1 MSNNVTALI
10 SGVINTIHRNEVSGN
25 GNASTIVGITAADD
39 EIFYDEYNA
48 TTSKETIFI
57 TLKE

>member
-48 TTSKETIFI
+48 TTSKKQY
-57 TLKE
+57 L